1 MTTQSYWSGKAAVVT
16 GAARGQGAA
25 EALRL
30 LRAGAIV
37 HALDV
42 LPADDPTWD
51 ALRAEAARTPGVCGY
66 AWRTW
71 PAKPTGGRWPL
82 KSSAR
87 ARRCTAWSATR
98 A

>member
-1 MTTQSYWSGKAAVVT
+1 MTTQSYWSGGTVVT

-51 ALRAEAARTPGVCGY
+51 ARAG
-66 AWRTW
+66 
-71 PAKPTGGRWPL
+71 GGRGRRA
-82 KSSAR
+82 SAD
-87 ARRCTAWSATR
+87 TR
-98 A
+98 GGRGQRSRLAGAGR

>member
-51 ALRAEAARTPGVCGY
+51 ALRG
-66 AWRTW
+66 
-71 PAKPTGGRWPL
+71 GGRGRRA
-82 KSSAR
+82 SAD
-87 ARRCTAWSATR
+87 TR
-98 A
+98 GGRGQRSRLAGAGR